1 MTSYL
6 IRRLVLFVPTLL
18 GATFIV
24 FLLLFASP
32 SSPIDTLLPPD
43 GNMLPSMKRERQDY
57 LEERYGLHLGPVMQ
71 YFRWLNNIS
80 PVGFQTWQRD
90 EPEVVAARAERDRLR
105 AAREETLRAEGLSG
119 RLIDEQVRQ
128 IVVSPSAGD
137 PKLTQPQVKSP
148 DLGRSFFSNRP
159 VAPIILEALPVTIS
173 LQLLALPV
181 MICIALV
188 SGVWSAQ
195 HRGKTQDVFTS
206 TVLLAIYSI
215 PVIWAGVMMIGFLAN
230 VEFVRAF
237 PAAGLHS
244 PSADRMPF
252 LPSFS
257 GGFQAGWLLDSL
269 WHLTLPAVCVAYGG
283 VAFYSKHTRTAL
295 LEALSSDYVRT
306 ARAKGLAERVVL
318 YRHAF
323 RNSLIPLITLAA
335 SFLPAL
341 VTGSIVVETIFSLN
355 GMGRLTIEALKRNDR
370 ELFLSTAVVILI
382 LQLVGYLI
390 ADILYVLADPR
401 VSYDKK

>member
-32 SSPIDTLLPPD
+32 SSPVDTLLPPD

-80 PVGFQTWQRD
+80 PVGFATWERVVSARVRRD
-90 EPEVVAARAERDRLR
+90 QLRAEKE
-105 AAREETLRAEGLSG
+105 AALRAEGMSG
-119 RLIDEQVRQ
+119 RLIDQQVRQ
-128 IVVSPSAGD
+128 LVVSPSAGD
-137 PKLTQPQVKSP
+137 PKLTQPQFKAP

-173 LQLLALPV
+173 LQMLALPV
-181 MICIALV
+181 MIGIALV

-244 PSADRMPF
+244 TGSEQMPF

-257 GGFQAGWLLDSL
+257 GGFKAGWLLDSL
-269 WHLTLPAVCVAYGG
+269 WHLTLPAICVAYGG
-283 VAFYSKHTRTAL
+283 VPFYSKHTRTAL

-306 ARAKGLAERVVL
+306 ARAKGLAERIVL

-401 VSYDKK
+401 